1 MTSLDPVPASMDIA
15 TASTGGSSSTPSNA
29 NHHQLSGSRRQ
40 DELKPCHIFRDKG
53 RCRFGNRCKFSHDL
67 SQGTS
72 SPAKASPKV
81 DPAVR
86 QSEDKLRTWLRIL
99 NAKHVPRQHPSDI
112 GRFFE
117 QALEL
122 MDGDLGASQEVVRKL
137 ATDPGLEFIKDVAER
152 SIPEAVGFPAK
163 INLWQSQ
170 VRPLFDLVTH
180 TRVVD
185 SNVLEQDVSRI
196 HGFILG
202 VNATR
207 AAKLFDFVLDIA
219 QTWTE
224 RNQDDTLMTVLE
236 TSLALL
242 FRLVDCNTTNIV
254 NDTFHRLV
262 DQFDVL
268 LANSSQSV
276 DSLSKLK
283 ATKYLDYLHRR
294 LGFGK
299 DMAEA
304 KGKKPAAF
312 RAEEFVL
319 MQDLPGQLS
328 RDGPRHDN
336 DHAEISKI
344 KIMPTYQEITA
355 TRNEYLPI
363 TDPSQW
369 HLQGIRGRVD
379 REFRLLREDTVGQL
393 RDAVGD
399 MLARLRNP
407 GRQEHRLSQSSVRTS
422 VYDDAMIQDLRL
434 DKDRGLELTV
444 RCRQPDV
451 ARKMDNKQR
460 QRWWEENKRLQPG
473 ALACVLDV
481 AGMIMFLVVADS
493 TLRTSKDSPK
503 YGRRDPGRTEA
514 DTQAQAK
521 LTLSSERDYLYVNMH
536 VVGKSRGDVTRVL
549 AWSREIGN
557 APNKR
562 LVEFPGVLLPSFQ
575 YTLEALQELS
585 RKPDLPFTD
594 LIAPESTSPAE
605 SVTVPPPLFARA
617 PAFMFDMKC
626 LTVDGKEFSIDI
638 SNAPTLEVVSSRTG
652 LDSTQSEALLN
663 TVSREI
669 SLIQGPPGTGKSFT
683 GEKILKV
690 LLATKRKAE
699 LGPVVCVCYTNH
711 ALDQLLEHLLDDGIE
726 GVIRMG
732 SRSKSERLESLN
744 IRVVQDNMSLT
755 KSEKQ
760 QRYSYINLMKHL
772 EIEATGLLREL
783 SRCDSPAAVRTFLSS
798 SYPAHFR
805 ELFPGQEDGWKT
817 VEHHKRDVI
826 QQWLFGGS
834 DLTINGR
841 SPSRPVGD
849 LKRTSLT
856 GMHQQERMRLYRSW
870 LQEIRDHI
878 ITQLVETLKEHD
890 GARENRNQVRQEV
903 RLRCLQQ
910 ANIVGV
916 TTTGLARELH
926 LLRKL
931 RSKVMLCEEAG
942 EVLEAHLLTAML
954 PSVEQA
960 ILIGDHEQL
969 RPQIQNYQLQS
980 TNPNGRQYSLDMSLF
995 ERLVQPPLPSDL
1007 RLPVSL
1013 LDTQRRMH
1021 PSIAEMVRSTIY
1033 KSLKDAENVS
1043 QYPEVVGM
1051 RRRLFWLHH
1060 EALEAGAAVQDPQ
1073 NTSHSNDHEVEMTAC
1088 LVSHLVRQG
1097 KYSPEDI
1104 AVLTP
1109 YLGQLQKLRGRLATE
1124 PTFAV
1129 SLDDRDINQ
1138 LEELELAQPGKPSQ
1152 PPHLAVSKTTL
1163 AKSIRLATVDNF
1175 QGEEAKVVVISL
1187 VRSNPQNRCGFLS
1200 TSNRINV
1207 LLSRAKHGCYIL
1219 GNSNTYRNVPMW
1231 NHIIQLLQANNNI
1244 GDKLELQCPRHLD
1257 TPILVSQPDH
1267 FATLS
1272 PEAGCTLPCDRR
1284 LECGHACYGR
1294 CHSDL
1299 VHKAVKCIAA
1309 CPRTKKG
1316 CDHPC
1321 PLQCGEPCQDKCH
1334 FIFKDVDLELPC
1346 GHILNT
1352 AECWQVQ
1359 HPASVVCRVAVQK
1372 QVPGCA
1378 HTVGVPCHV
1387 DVTNPAF
1394 ICIAECGQ
1402 HLPCGHTCHSV
1413 CRKCNTRKDGQIT
1426 VANHG
1431 ICEQVCD
1438 RNFTACQHTCQQL
1451 CHGESKCAPCDRPCE
1466 ARCSH
1471 SRCSKLCH
1479 EPCAPCA
1486 EQVCASR
1493 CPHGECS
1500 MPCAAPCDWVP
1511 CSKRCTLPLSCG
1523 HQCPSLCGE
1532 ACPNAR
1538 FCQVCG
1544 SEDILSSVVDL
1555 LELKEYREIA
1565 LDETPCLFP
1574 DCGHFLTV
1582 ESMDG
1587 QMSVREHYELDE
1599 NDIPRG
1605 ILAAAKPFSMD
1616 EVKVCSACRG
1626 SLRSICRYG
1635 RIVRRAMLDE
1645 ATKKFISWS
1654 ATRHFELAEGLMKE
1668 QKKLEESTYQVQD
1681 VGRAGR
1687 LGLTG
1692 DVFNQIMNLRKW
1704 VGPARYRGLIQTYT
1718 NISTFV
1724 TQVSVEEQP
1733 FHRVFEFVS
1742 HARRQKTTGGGLHY
1756 DQDIIQLRGYLL
1768 ALSLLLKCYI
1778 AILSDFSSLR
1788 KAASGMLQTK
1798 VTVDF
1803 AANLGLCNKLIQ
1815 GAIDTNRPQLQAEGH
1830 IYSAQL
1836 CGFALLLGDP
1846 NAASEPTDASSP
1858 GAATDEELAAACDTK
1873 DLNKSHYEYLKNKGL
1888 DHLSLA
1894 SGLLGTATAETK
1906 KMMEAEITA
1915 AQTVLNGGV
1924 FYRPITT
1931 NEMRAVYKA
1940 MAAEFGGTGH
1950 WYTCELGHPFTVG
1963 ECGMP
1968 MEQAR
1973 CPECGSP
1980 VGGRNHAPVEG
1991 VRRAVEIEEIARGVG
2006 RMGI

>member
-1321 PLQCGEPCQDKCH
+1321 VRLALPSRRVQYALRRTLRLGPL
-1334 FIFKDVDLELPC
+1334 LEAL
-1346 GHILNT
+1346 H
-1352 AECWQVQ
+1352 A
-1359 HPASVVCRVAVQK
+1359 AVELWSP
-1372 QVPGCA
+1372 V
-1378 HTVGVPCHV
+1378 
-1387 DVTNPAF
+1387 
-1394 ICIAECGQ
+1394 
-1402 HLPCGHTCHSV
+1402 S
-1413 CRKCNTRKDGQIT
+1413 
-1426 VANHG
+1426 
-1431 ICEQVCD
+1431 
-1438 RNFTACQHTCQQL
+1438 
-1451 CHGESKCAPCDRPCE
+1451 
-1466 ARCSH
+1466 
-1471 SRCSKLCH
+1471 
-1479 EPCAPCA
+1479 
-1486 EQVCASR
+1486 
-1493 CPHGECS
+1493 
-1500 MPCAAPCDWVP
+1500 
-1511 CSKRCTLPLSCG
+1511 LS
-1523 HQCPSLCGE
+1523 L
-1532 ACPNAR
+1532 R
-1538 FCQVCG
+1538 
-1544 SEDILSSVVDL
+1544 VVDL

-1668 QKKLEESTYQVQD
+1668 QKKLEESTHQVQD

>member
-1 MTSLDPVPASMDIA
+1 MDIA

-1219 GNSNTYRNVPMW
+1219 GNSNTYRNVP
-1231 NHIIQLLQANNNI
+1231 I
-1244 GDKLELQCPRHLD
+1244 
-1257 TPILVSQPDH
+1257 
-1267 FATLS
+1267 
-1272 PEAGCTLPCDRR
+1272 
-1284 LECGHACYGR
+1284 
-1294 CHSDL
+1294 
-1299 VHKAVKCIAA
+1299 
-1309 CPRTKKG
+1309 
-1316 CDHPC
+1316 
-1321 PLQCGEPCQDKCH
+1321 
-1334 FIFKDVDLELPC
+1334 
-1346 GHILNT
+1346 
-1352 AECWQVQ
+1352 
-1359 HPASVVCRVAVQK
+1359 
-1372 QVPGCA
+1372 
-1378 HTVGVPCHV
+1378 
-1387 DVTNPAF
+1387 
-1394 ICIAECGQ
+1394 
-1402 HLPCGHTCHSV
+1402 
-1413 CRKCNTRKDGQIT
+1413 
-1426 VANHG
+1426 
-1431 ICEQVCD
+1431 
-1438 RNFTACQHTCQQL
+1438 
-1451 CHGESKCAPCDRPCE
+1451 
-1466 ARCSH
+1466 
-1471 SRCSKLCH
+1471 
-1479 EPCAPCA
+1479 
-1486 EQVCASR
+1486 
-1493 CPHGECS
+1493 
-1500 MPCAAPCDWVP
+1500 
-1511 CSKRCTLPLSCG
+1511 
-1523 HQCPSLCGE
+1523 
-1532 ACPNAR
+1532 
-1538 FCQVCG
+1538 
-1544 SEDILSSVVDL
+1544 VVDL

-1668 QKKLEESTYQVQD
+1668 QKKLEESTHQVQD